1 MYLCNYHVCIII
13 TLILLFYSTG
23 SSKDGKSSVSNN
35 NLLIPLC
42 LLILNLPDTKQ
53 YLLVLSAAPISFPI
67 LSSPWH
73 SKYFL
78 CRKFHADYKFSRIIV
93 DDLRIHSFSNFICIG
108 LPQRFLREGL
118 GRLHVIEPQLHSI
131 FTLLSRNI
139 SIRRQL

>member
-1 MYLCNYHVCIII
+1 M
-13 TLILLFYSTG
+13 FYSTG
-23 SSKDGKSSVSNN
+23 ISKDGKSSVSNN

-73 SKYFL
+73 SKYIL

-93 DDLRIHSFSNFICIG
+93 DDLRIPRIPYNSFSNFICIR